1 MTTKNLMHKI
11 ATIVPKAHLDL
22 IMNDEYLMAL
32 THAADDPLY
41 LEFFAD
47 RVAEG
52 KYVIL
57 DNSTVELGEPEDF
70 ETYISKA
77 KLMGASE
84 IVLPDWFQDAD
95 RTLAYIK
102 PGIETAQR
110 LGYKGRYMAVPQG
123 LTHSEWIHNA
133 SEMLV
138 YPIDTVG
145 ISCRYTGMFQG
156 SRALAVGFVEHLLQ
170 KRGRTEVNVHL
181 LGCWTNPLS
190 DVAISLPSR
199 IIAGVDSSYPS
210 VFAKY
215 NLLLTPNTKRP
226 SGGIDIVNDVYD
238 EAILATNI
246 ATWQRLCGG
255 IEWHAN
261 V

>member
-22 IMNDEYLMAL
+22 VKGDSYLMAL

-77 KLMGASE
+77 IRMGASE
-84 IVLPDWFQDAD
+84 IVLPDWFQDAH
-95 RTLAYIK
+95 RTLAYVYSGLK
-102 PGIETAQR
+102 AARE
-110 LGYKGRYMAVPQG
+110 LGYMGRFMAAPQG
-123 LTHSEWIHNA
+123 VNHSEWIHNA
-133 SEMLV
+133 SQMLDH
-138 YPIDTVG
+138 PIDTIG

-156 SRALAVGFVEHLLQ
+156 SRAIAVGFVEHLLQ
-170 KRGRTEVNVHL
+170 KHSRSEVNVHL
-181 LGCWTNPLS
+181 LGCWSDPLS
-190 DVAISLPSR
+190 DVAPILPSR
-199 IIAGVDSSYPS
+199 VIAGVDSSFPS

-215 NLLLTPNTKRP
+215 NLPLTPNTERP
-226 SGGIDIVNDVYD
+226 PGGIDIVNDVYD
-238 EAILATNI
+238 SSLLEANI
-246 ATWQRLCGG
+246 ATWQKLCGG
-255 IEWHAN
+255 